1 MYTVYNN
8 SLLSFARWRPI
19 LRVASVLGS
28 REQDSKHTDP
38 YRVSIPTAFRMQT
51 RKK

>member
-1 MYTVYNN
+1 MYTFYN
-8 SLLSFARWRPI
+8 SLPSFAGWRPI

-28 REQDSKHTDP
+28 REQYSKHTDP
-38 YRVSIPTAFRMQT
+38 YGVSVLTAFRMQT